1 MIKVSI
7 QGSMGGSGGTSIPT
21 RDAKLVDAWFAGNRQ
36 AVEANTFF
44 FPTLTAT
51 SGTVT
56 ATSGTYS
63 SRGGSND
70 EGHAPA

>member
-7 QGSMGGSGGTSIPT
+7 QGSTGGSGGTIIPT
-21 RDAKLVDAWFAGNRQ
+21 RDAKLVDGWFAGNRL

-44 FPTLTAT
+44 SP
-51 SGTVT
+51 TVT

-70 EGHAPA
+70 EGQAPA